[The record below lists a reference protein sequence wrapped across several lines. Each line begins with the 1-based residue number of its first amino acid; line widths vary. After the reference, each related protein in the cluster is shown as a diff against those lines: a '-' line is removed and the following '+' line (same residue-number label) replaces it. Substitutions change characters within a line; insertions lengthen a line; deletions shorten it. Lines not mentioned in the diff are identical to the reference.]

1 MSLNG
6 SVLRASVSIVI
17 AAIEQ
22 YLKIFR
28 RHGAVVEEA
37 LSVAGV
43 ILLTASDSPV

>member
-17 AAIEQ
+17 ATIEQ

-28 RHGAVVEEA
+28 RHGAVVEET
-37 LSVAGV
+37 LGVAAV
-43 ILLTASDSPV
+43 SLFTASDSSV

>member
-17 AAIEQ
+17 ATIEQ

-37 LSVAGV
+37 LGVAGV
-43 ILLTASDSPV
+43 SLSTASDSPV

>member
-17 AAIEQ
+17 AIEQ

>member
-28 RHGAVVEEA
+28 RHGTVVEEA
-37 LSVAGV
+37 LGVAGV